1 MMVMRAQHPW
11 FLGTTFLLTYYSK
24 YSIGFPPTVTHAEA
38 EPWGINAFGH
48 VPELIWDEFDDL
60 EPILDLQPVSPPSR
74 TAPEVSDDLSDSLK
88 IWQDILK
95 AKDLETAM
103 GFLGYSNDG
112 TNHDP
117 ISPGIPVPSGPQG
130 NRPLDPPHIGASADS
145 EFIVGHTALLS
156 TKRSRE
162 EFEAHNGRQ
171 CMEEQQKAKKQIQGV
186 LDSGDERLGP
196 MGDVPDHNRS
206 RKFEIMRWEAKW
218 KPLFSWANAS
228 SGETK
233 DSPIMRDFAARF
245 DAEVEKLNNLRPSR
259 LTTDLISL
267 SDMPLDLH
275 LIHDS
280 DSIDSSQGSREFII
294 QLKRLRGRGKN
305 YIKSMDRSKRRI
317 LDILEA
323 MGLFHGLT
331 VLHGLDPHILGNLE
345 DLFAWFWSIFFEATE
360 DGPPLF
366 GLFKGTLEA
375 AENAGKRFGSVKS
388 EMSLVLANPK
398 DLNPKDFFLY
408 RLALSLIEYRYSM
421 NASRLGECDRNTDHT
436 GKFWIKM
443 EDIRKSR
450 QPGLEKSDKLSDEL
464 QKQILLYTGWNKSK
478 LASFLQSLNDI
489 AIKGVYDVYPDIS
502 QEIRDRLLTFT
513 SRSKFDLNYGKKMNV
528 KGSPIYV
535 IPIYQRE
542 GTSTYQELF
551 IGLLQFEEMSKPKY
565 TKSNLTYARI
575 TKIHKSLIV
584 ILGIASKIL
593 GEQLKSDYTSLTDW
607 FIGILFK
614 GVHGQLPIFGW
625 VTIPSTP
632 DQSQLEQLFS
642 RAHICLS
649 KNLVDSRKQAGHQT
663 HSISMSLFGIWY
675 EDVALKDITLPEYH
689 SFNGLLKKIASI
701 INPKV
706 FTSPLSANEYSAVVS
721 QTVAPTAHSSVHTQ
735 QEHMSQDWEPSNHQ
749 N

>member
-1 MMVMRAQHPW
+1 
-11 FLGTTFLLTYYSK
+11 
-24 YSIGFPPTVTHAEA
+24 
-38 EPWGINAFGH
+38 
-48 VPELIWDEFDDL
+48 
-60 EPILDLQPVSPPSR
+60 
-74 TAPEVSDDLSDSLK
+74 
-88 IWQDILK
+88 
-95 AKDLETAM
+95 
-103 GFLGYSNDG
+103 
-112 TNHDP
+112 
-117 ISPGIPVPSGPQG
+117 
-130 NRPLDPPHIGASADS
+130 
-145 EFIVGHTALLS
+145 
-156 TKRSRE
+156 
-162 EFEAHNGRQ
+162 
-171 CMEEQQKAKKQIQGV
+171 
-186 LDSGDERLGP
+186 
-196 MGDVPDHNRS
+196 
-206 RKFEIMRWEAKW
+206 
-218 KPLFSWANAS
+218 
-228 SGETK
+228 
-233 DSPIMRDFAARF
+233 
-245 DAEVEKLNNLRPSR
+245 
-259 LTTDLISL
+259 
-267 SDMPLDLH
+267 
-275 LIHDS
+275 
-280 DSIDSSQGSREFII
+280 
-294 QLKRLRGRGKN
+294 
-305 YIKSMDRSKRRI
+305 MDRSKRRI

-502 QEIRDRLLTFT
+502 QEIRDRLFAYLC
-513 SRSKFDLNYGKKMNV
+513 
-528 KGSPIYV
+528 

-614 GVHGQLPIFGW
+614 GVHGQLPIFGAILTNKIKAIADPHKLLDRIMKNHKYIAHMER
-625 VTIPSTP
+625 VGNVERAQPEQKEPVDQQKSTTLSGP
-632 DQSQLEQLFS
+632 
-642 RAHICLS
+642 ALS
-649 KNLVDSRKQAGHQT
+649 KGTK
-663 HSISMSLFGIWY
+663 
-675 EDVALKDITLPEYH
+675 
-689 SFNGLLKKIASI
+689 
-701 INPKV
+701 
-706 FTSPLSANEYSAVVS
+706 
-721 QTVAPTAHSSVHTQ
+721 PTAGKYSKSK
-735 QEHMSQDWEPSNHQ
+735 
-749 N
+749 

>member
-38 EPWGINAFGH
+38 EPWGINPFGH
-48 VPELIWDEFDDL
+48 VPELSWDEFDDL

-74 TAPEVSDDLSDSLK
+74 TAPEVSDDLSDSFK

-95 AKDLETAM
+95 AKDLEPRWLS
-103 GFLGYSNDG
+103 GLFKRWD
-112 TNHDP
+112 NHDP
-117 ISPGIPVPSGPQG
+117 ISPG

-145 EFIVGHTALLS
+145 GLIVGHTALLS

-171 CMEEQQKAKKQIQGV
+171 CMEEQQKAKKQ
-186 LDSGDERLGP
+186 S
-196 MGDVPDHNRS
+196 
-206 RKFEIMRWEAKW
+206 K
-218 KPLFSWANAS
+218 
-228 SGETK
+228 
-233 DSPIMRDFAARF
+233 
-245 DAEVEKLNNLRPSR
+245 
-259 LTTDLISL
+259 L

-305 YIKSMDRSKRRI
+305 YTKSMDRSKRRI

-323 MGLFHGLT
+323 MGLFHGLA
-331 VLHGLDPHILGNLE
+331 VLHGLDPQILGNLK

-375 AENAGKRFGSVKS
+375 AENAGKQFGSVKS

-398 DLNPKDFFLY
+398 DLNPKDFFLS

-421 NASRLGECDRNTDHT
+421 NASRLGKCHRNTDHT
-436 GKFWIKM
+436 GRFRMKM
-443 EDIRKSR
+443 EDICQSR

-528 KGSPIYV
+528 KGSPIYL

-542 GTSTYQELF
+542 GTSTHQELF
-551 IGLLQFEEMSKPKY
+551 IGLLKFEEMSKPKY

-584 ILGIASKIL
+584 ILGIASEIL

-607 FIGILFK
+607 FLGILFK

-663 HSISMSLFGIWY
+663 HSISMSLFWIWY
-675 EDVALKDITLPEYH
+675 EDVP
-689 SFNGLLKKIASI
+689 
-701 INPKV
+701 
-706 FTSPLSANEYSAVVS
+706 
-721 QTVAPTAHSSVHTQ
+721 
-735 QEHMSQDWEPSNHQ
+735 
-749 N
+749 

>member
-1 MMVMRAQHPW
+1 MGLIMTNKSRYPR
-11 FLGTTFLLTYYSK
+11 SK
-24 YSIGFPPTVTHAEA
+24 WATS
-38 EPWGINAFGH
+38 
-48 VPELIWDEFDDL
+48 
-60 EPILDLQPVSPPSR
+60 
-74 TAPEVSDDLSDSLK
+74 
-88 IWQDILK
+88 
-95 AKDLETAM
+95 
-103 GFLGYSNDG
+103 
-112 TNHDP
+112 
-117 ISPGIPVPSGPQG
+117 

-145 EFIVGHTALLS
+145 GLIVGHTALLS

-196 MGDVPDHNRS
+196 MGDVPDHNRP
-206 RKFEIMRWEAKW
+206 R
-218 KPLFSWANAS
+218 N
-228 SGETK
+228 GETK

-305 YIKSMDRSKRRI
+305 YTKSMDRSKRRI

-323 MGLFHGLT
+323 MGLFHGLA
-331 VLHGLDPHILGNLE
+331 VLHGLDPQILGNLK

-375 AENAGKRFGSVKS
+375 AENAGKQFGSVKS

-398 DLNPKDFFLY
+398 DLNPKDFFLS

-421 NASRLGECDRNTDHT
+421 NASRLGKCDRNTDHT
-436 GKFWIKM
+436 GRFRMKM
-443 EDIRKSR
+443 EDICQSR

-502 QEIRDRLLTFT
+502 QEIRAILTNKIKAIADPHKLLDRIM
-513 SRSKFDLNYGKKMNV
+513 KN
-528 KGSPIYV
+528 
-535 IPIYQRE
+535 
-542 GTSTYQELF
+542 
-551 IGLLQFEEMSKPKY
+551 
-565 TKSNLTYARI
+565 
-575 TKIHKSLIV
+575 HKSHMERV
-584 ILGIASKIL
+584 GNVERAQP
-593 GEQLKSDYTSLTDW
+593 EQK
-607 FIGILFK
+607 
-614 GVHGQLPIFGW
+614 
-625 VTIPSTP
+625 
-632 DQSQLEQLFS
+632 E
-642 RAHICLS
+642 
-649 KNLVDSRKQAGHQT
+649 
-663 HSISMSLFGIWY
+663 
-675 EDVALKDITLPEYH
+675 PE
-689 SFNGLLKKIASI
+689 A
-701 INPKV
+701 
-706 FTSPLSANEYSAVVS
+706 
-721 QTVAPTAHSSVHTQ
+721 
-735 QEHMSQDWEPSNHQ
+735 PSNTCSTALSPAPSYYFNILNLLSFLHF
-749 N
+749 NLALNLDW